1 MTIRA
6 TAVAVAAAG
15 ALGLALTPSVAVAHD
30 GGHPFK
36 NCSAAYAAGY
46 SNIPRGDAHYGAH
59 LDRDGDGVGC
69 DKPPKGFKPVRQN
82 DRSGGSGG
90 TGGTGGAEKPAASDG
105 TAKQDSGRLAETG
118 GGSTTR
124 YVAATG
130 GLILLAGAGVLVA
143 SRARRRTDG

>member
-30 GGHPFK
+30 GSHPFK

-46 SNIPRGDAHYGAH
+46 RNIPQGDVHYGAH

-82 DRSGGSGG
+82 DRSGGSDGS
-90 TGGTGGAEKPAASDG
+90 GGAEKPAASDG
-105 TAKQDSGRLAETG
+105 PAKQDGGHLAETG
-118 GGSTTR
+118 GGSTTP

-130 GLILLAGAGVLVA
+130 GLVLLAGAGVLVA